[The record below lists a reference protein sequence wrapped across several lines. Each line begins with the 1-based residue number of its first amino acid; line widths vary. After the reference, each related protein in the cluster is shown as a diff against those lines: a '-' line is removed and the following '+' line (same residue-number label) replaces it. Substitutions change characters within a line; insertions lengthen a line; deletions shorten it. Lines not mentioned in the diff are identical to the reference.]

1 MLYRLCILAFAASAS
16 AFSVVAPLR
25 GGATRASMPKMA
37 DIGDTGVSF
46 ETVARE
52 WRCKFFCEWT
62 ACFALLLLQTLT
74 CSSHCIR

>member
-52 WRCKFFCEWT
+52 WRCKFS
-62 ACFALLLLQTLT
+62 ANGLHVLLSCCYT
-74 CSSHCIR
+74 R